1 MNHLMFAFPL
11 HTLSHRE
18 VIFKA
23 VLLMLQRKI
32 VSIFKSD
39 LNTSGPFLSLNGLI
53 YFSYVG
59 REAQFALV
67 ENLKIIM

>member
-1 MNHLMFAFPL
+1 
-11 HTLSHRE
+11 
-18 VIFKA
+18 
-23 VLLMLQRKI
+23 MLQRKI

-67 ENLKIIM
+67 ENLKIIMWHIILHVGLFCYFLYFH